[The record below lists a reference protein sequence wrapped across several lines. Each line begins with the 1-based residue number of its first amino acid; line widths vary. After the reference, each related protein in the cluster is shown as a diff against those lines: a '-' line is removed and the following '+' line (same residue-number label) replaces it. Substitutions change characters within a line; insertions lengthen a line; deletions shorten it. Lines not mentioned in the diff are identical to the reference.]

1 MVRSKNPKL
10 ITAVSIGLAFIAV
23 LLVITLGVYTTK
35 KETKQPPAPQ
45 KEASASIMITAAGFE
60 PATLAVE
67 KGTRI
72 TWTNSDTR
80 PHQLQANPHPT
91 GKSLPGLRS
100 EILNNQQAYVYVASE
115 AGTFGY
121 HDHLNPT
128 VNGNLD
134 VKE

>member
-1 MVRSKNPKL
+1 MVHSKNPKL
-10 ITAVSIGLAFIAV
+10 ITAVLIGLVFISI
-23 LLVITLGVYTTK
+23 LLVVTLGVYTTQ
-35 KETKQPPAPQ
+35 KEIKPQ
-45 KEASASIMITAAGFE
+45 KLASVSIMITSDGFE

-72 TWTNSDTR
+72 IWTNSDTR

-91 GKSLPGLRS
+91 GKSLPSLRS
-100 EILNNQQAYVYVASE
+100 EILNNKQTFHYMANETGS
-115 AGTFGY
+115 FGY

-128 VNGNLD
+128 INGNLD